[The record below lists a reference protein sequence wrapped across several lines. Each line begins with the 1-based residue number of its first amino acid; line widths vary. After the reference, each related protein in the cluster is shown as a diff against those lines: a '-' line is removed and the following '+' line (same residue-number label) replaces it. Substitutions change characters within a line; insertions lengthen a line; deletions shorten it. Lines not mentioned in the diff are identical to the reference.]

1 MKNFIPSEL
10 IKIELYKKIFSPE
23 HNHSYIAVP
32 EVSIAGNVAD
42 ILVTNGDIHV
52 YEIKSKTDSLT
63 RLPKQIETF
72 KKYANKVT
80 VVSHEKF
87 ISKLIEKDYM
97 TDVGII
103 AVNDNNKLTPIREA
117 VERILPAANYFA
129 YFNTT
134 ELRETLRGFQG
145 WYKMTFLEAEEK
157 ILNILNNDEI
167 RRLTLF
173 RIKEKYSKES
183 SKRHLLIKEKKYSEA
198 LLTRFEHMEGVNIT
212 PLREIPYCIFRD
224 FEHQI

>member
-42 ILVTNGDIHV
+42 ILVTNGDIHI

-87 ISKLIEKDYM
+87 ISKLLDKSYM
-97 TDVGII
+97 SDVGII
-103 AVNDNNKLTPIREA
+103 SVNDKNKLTIIREA
-117 VERILPAANYFA
+117 VEHALPSAHYFA

-134 ELRETLRGFQG
+134 ELREILRGFSG

-224 FEHQI
+224 FEH